1 MTPRRLFAII
11 TCVILLEIAVF
22 QFVYRDLLWLNQP
35 VATLQAESVDRA
47 GGTARDALERR
58 HLTRRH
64 LEALAAATVAPEL
77 VREHVR
83 ALERLH
89 ELDPDDPHI
98 AIRLGDAYRRVGK
111 FDEARR
117 LFTTALEAPAP

>member
-1 MTPRRLFAII
+1 MTPRRLLAIF
-11 TCVILLEIAVF
+11 TVVILFEVAVF

-35 VATLQAESVDRA
+35 VATLQAEPIDRV
-47 GGTARDALERR
+47 GETVRDALARE

-77 VREHVR
+77 IREHVR

-98 AIRLGDAYRRVGK
+98 ALRLGDAYRRAGK
-111 FDEARR
+111 FDAARR
-117 LFTTALEAPAP
+117 LFTAALEAPAP